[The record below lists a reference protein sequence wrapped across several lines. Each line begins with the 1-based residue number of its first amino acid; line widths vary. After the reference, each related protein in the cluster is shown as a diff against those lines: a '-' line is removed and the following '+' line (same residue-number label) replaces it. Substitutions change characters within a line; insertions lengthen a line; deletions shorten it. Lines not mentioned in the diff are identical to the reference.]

1 MQDEVTVASDTT
13 ITWGITTDAEIEVTS
28 PGVTRLTQ
36 EGKSLSVRILTPNA
50 EFAQKDAP
58 QPDPPYYGNEGVR
71 RLETTVK
78 ASGPVTIAV
87 QFSPEWED

>member
-1 MQDEVTVASDTT
+1 M
-13 ITWGITTDAEIEVTS
+13 
-28 PGVTRLTQ
+28 
-36 EGKSLSVRILTPNA
+36 RILTPNA

-87 QFSPEWED
+87 QFSPEWEDGTSEAAQAAPISSW